1 MWLPHDPSAAG
12 EPTVTYNYDNLGRLA
27 SATDGSMVLG
37 FDYDALGRN
46 TSQTGPFGTTGYQYD
61 AAGRR
66 TQLSYPG
73 TSLVIH
79 YDYLYTGEMRHI
91 RENGATSGV
100 GVLATFG
107 YDQLGRRSSLTR
119 GNGTSTTYVYDS
131 VSRLEQ
137 LIQTL
142 PNDPGRNL
150 TLGFSYDPA
159 GQIRTNT
166 RSNDLYSFTG
176 HADASTAY
184 THNGLNQ
191 LTQVD
196 GAQVQY
202 DLGRNITLVPA
213 AASSSGADTSY
224 TYNSENMLVAG
235 GAITLAYDPLMR
247 LFQAS
252 SARWAYDGAEMIAEY
267 NTSNA
272 ILRRFVHGPGVDEPI
287 VWYEGGS
294 TANRRFLHA
303 DERGSII
310 AISDSA
316 GAVIG
321 TNSYDE
327 YGVPT
332 SPTTGRFQYTGQAW
346 ISSLGLYYY
355 RARFY
360 NPRLGR
366 FMQPDPIGYGGGMN
380 MYAYAEGNPI
390 NRTDPTGLAYE
401 EAIEV
406 IGKRQKID
414 GGSRPPPMP
423 FQPGAVSSSGGERM
437 DCNVLGC
444 QPEQALE
451 VFGSPDDEGDDRG
464 PAIYLASASQSGQ
477 ACPAVPSPGA
487 GRATIN
493 RNIRNALLD
502 RRVNQLDPFGSAW
515 ASNRLNFAT
524 LVYPG
529 GEQDYKSFIPGAA
542 DYGNFNY
549 GAVGAAYGFSLSY
562 LLDWS
567 RNIQNV
573 AAVANLRIP
582 RGDNADDPPM
592 ITNGFRY
599 FQQGCWR

>member
-1 MWLPHDPSAAG
+1 MWLPHPDPSRMRFPPPQLPDSHG
-12 EPTVTYNYDNLGRLA
+12 PTFA
-27 SATDGSMVLG
+27 SSSAVQTLTFG
-37 FDYDALGRN
+37 YDALGRN
-46 TSQTGPFGTTGYQYD
+46 TSQDGPFGTSTYQYD
-61 AAGRR
+61 LAGRR
-66 TQLSYPG
+66 TALDYPG
-73 TSLVIH
+73 TGLVIN

-380 MYAYAEGNPI
+380 MYAYVRGDPVNLVDPSGLACDFSDLQPQDPRSCGGPPPPPTGSGGSSPGYAGSGARINEDCMPQESDVYDDARTATILAARATAIANNQGPNPRQEFHAKVVPNGNGFSFAMTGAGPPGGGPVPIGLSRNSLGSSHNHEGNDSSHD
-390 NRTDPTGLAYE
+390 RAAYL
-401 EAIEV
+401 
-406 IGKRQKID
+406 
-414 GGSRPPPMP
+414 
-423 FQPGAVSSSGGERM
+423 SSSATNRSGHI
-437 DCNVLGC
+437 VLDNDVR
-444 QPEQALE
+444 ALE
-451 VFGSPDDEGDDRG
+451 TLFRRLGIDR
-464 PAIYLASASQSGQ
+464 SQFH
-477 ACPAVPSPGA
+477 V
-487 GRATIN
+487 
-493 RNIRNALLD
+493 
-502 RRVNQLDPFGSAW
+502 
-515 ASNRLNFAT
+515 
-524 LVYPG
+524 
-529 GEQDYKSFIPGAA
+529 
-542 DYGNFNY
+542 
-549 GAVGAAYGFSLSY
+549 
-562 LLDWS
+562 
-567 RNIQNV
+567 
-573 AAVANLRIP
+573 AVAGPDGNTYYW
-582 RGDNADDPPM
+582 PPGSDLEGPGVNVGE
-592 ITNGFRY
+592 TLCRH
-599 FQQGCWR
+599 